1 MPPRLRHFAVSTAA
15 VTFASC
21 AALGTGAF
29 VLSVPTSVHAA
40 GPKAKS
46 GDILR
51 LFSDAHVL
59 VVTNEDAALVDA
71 LLEGTRPKTRRV
83 LSVDDWVQS
92 DRGDNKGEVRVF
104 LINREKLPVSGVAA
118 INAARRLPEGAC
130 GDTDEIWAFGHKIG
144 KKFDGRESVNIV
156 LSAPDSAW
164 LKQNVREFRSWINL
178 PYDPNKRPVPSMG
191 VIALGQSGE
200 LRETA
205 ARLTTDNPQV
215 AGALPRFHSLSV
227 DEWTSGALRTGH
239 SDELVLIDRSSL
251 QAGEQS
257 ALAPI
262 TAGKT
267 IAASDTVAWRERKSA
282 DKAGKTR
289 WRIVVSAPNGTMLS
303 DAVRRYPDPRRV
315 PTTPLVVSTAR
326 DLRSVRRV
334 AVAGVKNNALGA
346 DTIKRIASRTA
357 TELRSMDAFEV
368 PDRAGL
374 SEILSE
380 IALQQAGITKA
391 NDRARVQ
398 QLAAADALLIVEI
411 TDAGG
416 RTDYSAQCERITP
429 KMGKPPRK
437 PLEPSRF
444 RGVLSLPGKED
455 DPTVRSLG
463 EALLGRALGTK
474 SDDDYRRDL
483 NQYNYETLPR
493 WQQMVTQYQ
502 NERDTRAVEWRQA
515 VKSRAKATVSGS
527 LRLVDLTD
535 GLVLWETPFTVSDTS
550 EQAEGVSTVTSRGD
564 DSGPPTDTCP
574 QPVSHA
580 PDALTARCA
589 EAAVTQAV
597 RGLRLSA
604 LLPQATGSLIADATP
619 TASPVHTAPKGKLL
633 DIDGDSYLVGLG
645 QTDGVKVGDI
655 LTIALD
661 EKTTARLIVTRV
673 RPRTCDA
680 VWDKTAPAAL
690 TARVSVG
697 QLATPAAAVTAPAT
711 VVSNV
716 SPAPGAKANP

>member
-15 VTFASC
+15 VTFAAS
-21 AALGTGAF
+21 ATLGVGAF
-29 VLSVPTSVHAA
+29 VLSPRAAFAA

-51 LFSDAHVL
+51 VFNDAHVL

-71 LLEGTRPKTRRV
+71 LLDGTHPKTRRV
-83 LSVDDWVQS
+83 VSVDDWVQHEPS
-92 DRGDNKGEVRVF
+92 DNKGEVRVF

-118 INAARRLPEGAC
+118 INTARRLPEGSC
-130 GDTDEIWAFGHKIG
+130 GDTDEIWAFGRKVG
-144 KKFDGRESVNIV
+144 KKFDGRESIDIV
-156 LSAPDSAW
+156 LSAPDGAW
-164 LKQNVREFRSWINL
+164 LKQNVREFRNWVNL
-178 PYDPNKRPVPSMG
+178 PYDPNKRPVSSMG
-191 VIALGQSGE
+191 VIALGQSGDV
-200 LRETA
+200 REA
-205 ARLTTDNPQV
+205 AAHLTLDNPV
-215 AGALPRFHSLSV
+215 SAGALPRFHTV
-227 DEWTSGALRTGH
+227 AFDDWTSAALRTSH
-239 SDELVLIDRSSL
+239 SDELILIDRSSL
-251 QAGEQS
+251 GAGELAAS
-257 ALAPI
+257 API
-262 TAGKT
+262 LAGKT
-267 IAASDTVAWRERKSA
+267 IGANETLVWRQRKNT

-289 WRIVVSAPNGTMLS
+289 WRIVVSAPNGAMLS
-303 DAVRRYPDPRRV
+303 EAIKRYPDPRRV

-326 DLRSVRRV
+326 DLRGVRRV

-346 DTIKRIASRTA
+346 DIIKRIASRTA

-416 RTDYSAQCERITP
+416 RTDYSAQCERVTP
-429 KMGKPPRK
+429 KMGKAPRK

-474 SDDDYRRDL
+474 SDDDYQRDL
-483 NQYNYETLPR
+483 YRYNSETLPR

-502 NERDTRAVEWRQA
+502 NERDTRTVEWRQA
-515 VKSRAKATVSGS
+515 VRSQSKATVSGS

-535 GLVLWETPFTVSDTS
+535 GLVLWEAPFTVSDTS

-574 QPVSHA
+574 QPISKA

-589 EAAVTQAV
+589 ENAVTQAV

-604 LLPQATGSLIADATP
+604 LLPQANGSLIADATAA
-619 TASPVHTAPKGKLL
+619 ASSVHTAPKGKLL
-633 DIDGDSYLVGLG
+633 DIDGESYLIGLG
-645 QTDGVKVGDI
+645 QTDGVKVGDV

-661 EKTTARLIVTRV
+661 DKTTARLIVTRA

-680 VWDKTAPAAL
+680 AWDKTVPAAL

-697 QLATPAAAVTAPAT
+697 QFATPASVSTPAV
-711 VVSNV
+711 VVSTV
-716 SPAPGAKANP
+716 SSTPGEKANP